1 MRSWL
6 RTGASV
12 TGVAVLLFVAMPEA
26 SAQQC
31 IPAVAN
37 PSAYERCHIRKVRA
51 GEVCRCAL
59 APAGRLTRVEG
70 GAAVAWGSLSSQP
83 SDRASNGLVV
93 GNHSPRSPTPQTFY
107 TGSSEGAAGSGSN
120 GDHGTATLQGS
131 VAATG
136 PAMQTADAQSTSA
149 TVTASNSREPGS
161 TVPGLGIAGPNGSI
175 HSDPIPTP
183 ANP

>member
-12 TGVAVLLFVAMPEA
+12 TGAAVLLFVAMPEA

-37 PSAYERCHIRKVRA
+37 PSAYERCHLRKVR
-51 GEVCRCAL
+51 GQEVCRCAL
-59 APAGRLTRVEG
+59 APEGRLTRVEK
-70 GAAVAWGSLSSQP
+70 GAAVAWGLLSSRP
-83 SDRASNGLVV
+83 VDWATNGLVV
-93 GNHSPRSPTPQTFY
+93 DSHYPGSLTSPTLSV
-107 TGSSEGAAGSGSN
+107 GSSEGSARSGERLQEPAGAV
-120 GDHGTATLQGS
+120 GT
-131 VAATG
+131 
-136 PAMQTADAQSTSA
+136 AMQTADAQSTSA
-149 TVTASNSREPGS
+149 TATAQTSREAVS

-175 HSDPIPTP
+175 HSDPIPAP